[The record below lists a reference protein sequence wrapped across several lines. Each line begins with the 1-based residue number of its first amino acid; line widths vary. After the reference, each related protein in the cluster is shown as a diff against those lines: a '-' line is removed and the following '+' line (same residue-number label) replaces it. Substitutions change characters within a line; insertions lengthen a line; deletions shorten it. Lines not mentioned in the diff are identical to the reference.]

1 MKMFWASI
9 LSITSTLAVT
19 LLVAASGLTAS
30 AIVWLTRRQRSAESV
45 VWAVT
50 LVVAVAGGLL
60 IGAVAAWPGS
70 RTGTNEAARVGSG
83 AYGGVIHSRV
93 QHAPPPGPDGEV
105 RARGV
110 RKDSGSDSQDAPS
123 HREAVDSAG
132 VTTDAGSGGTSGGV
146 AGGEPPGPPAGA
158 GPPH

>member
-9 LSITSTLAVT
+9 LSITSTLAVA

-70 RTGTNEAARVGSG
+70 RTGENEARVGSG

-93 QHAPPPGPDGEV
+93 QHAPPPGPEGEV

-110 RKDSGSDSQDAPS
+110 PKDSGGDSQDVPS
-123 HREAVDSAG
+123 HRKAVDSAG
-132 VTTDAGSGGTSGGV
+132 VTDAGSGGTS
-146 AGGEPPGPPAGA
+146 
-158 GPPH
+158 